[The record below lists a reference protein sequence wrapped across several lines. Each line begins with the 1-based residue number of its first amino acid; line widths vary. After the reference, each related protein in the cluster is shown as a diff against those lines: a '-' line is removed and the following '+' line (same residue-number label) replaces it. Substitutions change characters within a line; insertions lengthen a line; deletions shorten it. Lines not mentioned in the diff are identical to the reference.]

1 MTDQELYDMS
11 DEELEAA
18 FKAAK
23 ADAGSPD
30 TTIEESSEDTQDEVD
45 YDTEQPE
52 EADSDDNSGEETEVE
67 EAEAEEDSEEE
78 ETEEQ
83 PKTEEEPAKEEPQ
96 AAQKLKYKANGQEF
110 EFTPDEVMQ
119 QFGKV
124 FGQAMNYTQ
133 KMQAIA
139 PYRGMIAALEEQK
152 ISPEDLNL
160 AIDVLKGDKKAIA
173 ALMSRTGV
181 DALELDVEQA
191 KDYRPNN
198 YGRDEAELDIRDV
211 VSRISNDQEYPIT
224 YHVIDK
230 QWDDASRQAF
240 VKNPQLI
247 EELHIDVKNGVFDQV
262 SPRAMKMKV
271 LDGGRRSD
279 IEYYIEAGRQYYA
292 DKRAEAAR
300 EAQYAQTQAVKTQ
313 ATVEKQKVAEVKAK
327 EAERK
332 ETAEAAQKRKAAAP
346 AKPRV
351 KTVTNYLND
360 SDEEF
365 EKWYKERIENH

>member
-1 MTDQELYDMS
+1 MTDQELFDMS

-30 TTIEESSEDTQDEVD
+30 TTIEESSEDAQDEVD

-67 EAEAEEDSEEE
+67 ETEAEEDSEEE

-96 AAQKLKYKANGQEF
+96 AVQKLKYKANGQEF

-173 ALMSRTGV
+173 ALMGRTGV

-247 EELHIDVKNGVFDQV
+247 EELHIDVKNGVFDKV
-262 SPRAMKMKV
+262 SPMAMKMKV

-300 EAQYAQTQAVKTQ
+300 EAQYAQAQAVKTR

>member
-1 MTDQELYDMS
+1 MTDQELFDMS

-67 EAEAEEDSEEE
+67 ETEAEEDSEE

-96 AAQKLKYKANGQEF
+96 AVQKLKYKANGQEF

-173 ALMSRTGV
+173 ALMNRTGV

-198 YGRDEAELDIRDV
+198 YGRDEAELDIRDI

-247 EELHIDVKNGVFDQV
+247 EELHIDVKNGVFDKV
-262 SPRAMKMKV
+262 SPMAMKMKV
-271 LDGGRRSD
+271 LDGGRKSD

-313 ATVEKQKVAEVKAK
+313 ATAEKQKVAEVKAK